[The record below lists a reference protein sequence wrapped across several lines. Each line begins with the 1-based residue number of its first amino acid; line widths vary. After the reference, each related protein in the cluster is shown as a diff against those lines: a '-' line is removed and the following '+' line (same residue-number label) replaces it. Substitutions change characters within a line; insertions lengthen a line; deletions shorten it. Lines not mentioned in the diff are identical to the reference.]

1 MNLPMTYII
10 GCTLWNAVTVWSV
23 RMDTR
28 RLKGIGETYNG
39 LEEDKKQR
47 EGSWDRMTGVL

>member
-10 GCTLWNAVTVWSV
+10 GCTLRNAVTVWSV
-23 RMDTR
+23 TMDTR
-28 RLKGIGETYNG
+28 RLKSIGETYNG